1 MALSKNVEYNFIVVW
16 LRSNHLLNIK
26 FLLSFSFIYAF
37 FMFTLIYIDKRLSK
51 KSTPSKKP
59 GKVLLPNV
67 NIDISID
74 RSSRKK
80 SKDVSK

>member
-1 MALSKNVEYNFIVVW
+1 
-16 LRSNHLLNIK
+16 
-26 FLLSFSFIYAF
+26 
-37 FMFTLIYIDKRLSK
+37 MFTLIYIDKRLSK